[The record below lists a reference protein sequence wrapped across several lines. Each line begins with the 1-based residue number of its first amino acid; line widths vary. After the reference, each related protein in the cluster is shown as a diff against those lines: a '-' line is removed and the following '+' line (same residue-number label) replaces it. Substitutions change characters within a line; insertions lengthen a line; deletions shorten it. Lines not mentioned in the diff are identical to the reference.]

1 MHKNFLIFGLL
12 LLSLLGIADSTY
24 LSYEALTGGA
34 LSCTIKGLE
43 GCNVVAQSVYS
54 HLFGIPL
61 GVYGVVFYAAMFIL
75 TILVL
80 MVPIRFAH
88 DALAGLGI
96 SGLIASLFFIGIQEF
111 LIKALC
117 VYCLASAAISFCA
130 CILSVLLWHRF
141 TAPKKSVNTALNGD
155 IVAAS

>member
-12 LLSLLGIADSTY
+12 LLSLLGISDSAY
-24 LSYEALTGGA
+24 LSYKALTGGA

-61 GVYGVVFYAAMFIL
+61 GVYGVVFYTTVFIL
-75 TILVL
+75 TVLVL

-96 SGLIASLFFIGIQEF
+96 LGLIASIFFIGIQVF

-117 VYCLASAAISFCA
+117 VYCLASAAISFFA
-130 CILSVLLWHRF
+130 CVLAVLLWHRF
-141 TAPKKSVNTALNGD
+141 TVTKKLENKGQNDDMVTA
-155 IVAAS
+155 S

>member
-24 LSYEALTGGA
+24 LSYKAFTGGA

-43 GCNVVAQSVYS
+43 GCNVVAQSAYS

-61 GVYGVVFYAAMFIL
+61 GVYGVVFYAAVFIL
-75 TILVL
+75 ALLVL
-80 MVPIRFAH
+80 IVPIRFAH

-96 SGLIASLFFIGIQEF
+96 LGLIASIFFIGIQIF

-117 VYCLASAAISFCA
+117 VYCLGSAAISFLG
-130 CILSVLLWHRF
+130 CILAVLLWHRYTF
-141 TAPKKSVNTALNGD
+141 SKKLENKG
-155 IVAAS
+155 